1 MNSYKNLIVISS
13 PSGGGKSTIAKYL
26 LSLYPDIKFSI
37 SATTRKIREGE
48 VEGKDYY
55 FLSKELF
62 VNKIKSNELVE
73 YEEIFGNL
81 YGTLKSEV
89 ANKIKNNDTI
99 LFDVDVKGALSL
111 RKAFPEETLLI
122 FIAPPSFEILEERLR
137 SRRTESDEE
146 IKNRLNRAEEENKY
160 KGYFDYVIINDKLE
174 NAYKEIEE
182 ISKKHLKQDKNGTKW
197 SKSNC

>member
-182 ISKKHLKQDKNGTKW
+182 ISKKHLKQDKNGTK
-197 SKSNC
+197 

>member
-1 MNSYKNLIVISS
+1 MNSNKNLIVISS
-13 PSGGGKSTIAKYL
+13 PSGGGKSTIAKHL
-26 LSLYPDIKFSI
+26 LKLYPDIKFSI

-48 VEGKDYY
+48 IEGKDYY

-73 YEEIFGNL
+73 YEEIFGNY

-89 ANKIKNNDTI
+89 TNKIKNNETI

-160 KGYFDYVIINDKLE
+160 KEYFDYIIINDKLE

-182 ISKKHLKQDKNGTKW
+182 ISKKHLITG
-197 SKSNC
+197 

>member
-1 MNSYKNLIVISS
+1 MNSFKNLIVISS

-182 ISKKHLKQDKNGTKW
+182 ISKKHLIQDKNGTK
-197 SKSNC
+197 